1 MSERYDIVTIGH
13 VTHDNQT
20 YRGKTTWFTG
30 GGAYFC
36 AFAAK
41 ASGARARVVTRL
53 AQEDHGLLEGLRA
66 AEIDVLAL
74 PSRATTSIENIF
86 ETDDL
91 DKRTVRLLSQA
102 DPFRLED
109 IPEEA
114 AQLYNLTGLF
124 RGEIPPELIE
134 PLSRR
139 GKVALDLQGVLR
151 TSEGGRFSWQDWPDK
166 ERYLPHLEF
175 LKADSLESAV
185 ITGSEDRY
193 EAIRR
198 LRGWGAREVMV
209 THSSEVIVYDGRH
222 VHAAPFDPANLSGRT
237 GRGDTCFG
245 SYLAWRLQHG
255 VEESLRYAAA
265 LTSMKMETPGPFQG
279 SIEDVLARLSRQRSA
294 SRSNLPASP

>member
-1 MSERYDIVTIGH
+1 MRHCYDIITVGH

-20 YRGKTTWFTG
+20 YRGETTWFIG
-30 GGAYFC
+30 GGAYFS

-41 ASGARARVVTRL
+41 ASGARTLVVTRL
-53 AQEDHGLLEGLRA
+53 AEEDHGQLESLRA
-66 AEIDVLAL
+66 AGIEVLAL

-102 DPFRLED
+102 DPFSIADL
-109 IPEEA
+109 PEA
-114 AQLYNLTGLF
+114 AAHVYSLAGLF
-124 RGEIPPELIE
+124 RGEIPPELIG

-139 GKVALDLQGVLR
+139 AKVGLDLQGVLR

-166 ERYLPHLEF
+166 ERYLPYVSY

-193 EAIRR
+193 EAVRG
-198 LRGWGAREVMV
+198 LHGWGASEVMI
-209 THSSEVIVYDGRH
+209 THSSEVIVYDGCQ
-222 VHAAPFDPANLSGRT
+222 VCTAPFDPANLSGRT

-245 SYLAWRLQHG
+245 SYLAWRLRHG

-279 SIEDVLARLSRQRSA
+279 NIEDVLARMSRHSSA
-294 SRSNLPASP
+294 S